1 MKTISK
7 RHTPALGVLASLLC
21 LACSPS
27 DQGTGGTVGPG
38 IEKTRVGEIN
48 ATIDGAPYRGETLV
62 VPSEGTST
70 AEFMTIG
77 AMTLITL
84 QAHDPEADSMLNNVL
99 AIEFSLT
106 GDDVSAPVTGASAS
120 YYPQGMGEP
129 FYMSEGEGEAEVV
142 LEALSLEDGAASAAG
157 RFTATLC
164 RMADAFTEADPND
177 CVSVEGTFETALQ
190 QRG

>member
-1 MKTISK
+1 MISK
-7 RHTPALGVLASLLC
+7 RQTSALGVLTSLLC

-27 DQGTGGTVGPG
+27 DQGAGGTVGPG
-38 IEKTRVGEIN
+38 IQKTPVGQLN
-48 ATIDGAPYRGETLV
+48 ATIDGAAYRGETLV

-77 AMTLITL
+77 GMTMITV
-84 QAHDPEADSMLNNVL
+84 QAHDPDADSLLNNVL

-106 GDDVSAPVTGASAS
+106 GDDVSAPVTGAAAS
-120 YYPQGMGEP
+120 YYPEGMSEP

-177 CVSVEGTFETALQ
+177 CLSVEGTFETALQ
-190 QRG
+190 QRR